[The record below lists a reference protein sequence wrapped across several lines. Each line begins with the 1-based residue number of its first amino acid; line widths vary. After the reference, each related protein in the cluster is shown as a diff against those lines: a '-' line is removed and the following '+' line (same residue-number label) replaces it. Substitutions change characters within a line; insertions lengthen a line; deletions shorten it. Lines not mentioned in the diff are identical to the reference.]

1 MEALTNIQYELFM
14 VLSTVCYFKYDTL
27 TCHCFKSMKAKTTD
41 AVMTDMSGSLL
52 SSCTEHFVITW
63 VMQWALRILFFFY
76 FFTSWITSSSSIT
89 WSLPTFWGLCF
100 TEEPQTSALKE
111 RVKKRK
117 KKKEFDPGW
126 LMIRSRVWKEK
137 ISGHYKVARQIILC
151 YSSIIKE
158 PTGYVTSLRSKSFHV
173 SQFYPSVP
181 LRMTNAQQ
189 H

>member
-41 AVMTDMSGSLL
+41 AVMTDMSGGLL
-52 SSCTEHFVITW
+52 SSCTEHCDNMGHAVSIKNP
-63 VMQWALRILFFFY
+63 LFFY

-117 KKKEFDPGW
+117 KKEFDPGW

-151 YSSIIKE
+151 YSSIIME

-181 LRMTNAQQ
+181 LRMANAQQ